1 MNTFFKTI
9 AATFVLVTGFS
20 TTPTLAADAPQ
31 ARIIIVDFVRV
42 TTESLVGKDVASQIE
57 SHRINLDNRAN
68 QISNEL
74 KAEQE
79 ELVRKQEMLKQKL
92 VTQEVFEAEVR
103 EFNQKRQNAELEIRQ
118 KNQQLGRAAQQ
129 VRTEM
134 ERTVRPIVMKVMEEK
149 KANIVMDSGI
159 LYHNAGGM
167 DVTTEVIDRLNTA
180 MSSYKVQMPE

>member
-1 MNTFFKTI
+1 MKI
-9 AATFVLVTGFS
+9 LLKSIVAAFIMITGFTS
-20 TTPTLAADAPQ
+20 APVQAADAPQ
-31 ARIIIVDFVRV
+31 TRIIIVDFVRV
-42 TTESLVGKDVASQIE
+42 TAESLVGKDVAAQIE

-68 QISNEL
+68 QISGEL
-74 KAEQE
+74 KAENE

-134 ERTVRPIVMKVMEEK
+134 ERTVRPIVMKIMEEK

-159 LYHNAGGM
+159 LYHNAGGI
-167 DVTTEVIDRLNTA
+167 DVTTEVIDRLNVA

>member
-1 MNTFFKTI
+1 MNNFFKSI
-9 AATFVLVTGFS
+9 AATFMMIVGFAS
-20 TTPTLAADAPQ
+20 VPSQAADAPQ
-31 ARIIIVDFVRV
+31 ARIVIVDFVRV
-42 TTESLVGKDVASQIE
+42 TAESLVGKDVASQIE

-68 QISNEL
+68 QIANEL
-74 KAEQE
+74 KAENE

-129 VRTEM
+129 VRAEM
-134 ERTVRPIVMKVMEEK
+134 ERTVRPIVMKIMEEK
-149 KANIVMDSGI
+149 NANIVMDSGI

-167 DVTTEVIDRLNTA
+167 DVTTEVIDRLNVA
-180 MSSYKVQMPE
+180 MASYKVQMPE